1 MLPESINGLWLRIK
15 ALFRR
20 RQLDRDLDDE
30 LAFHLAMREQKLAE
44 SGVTAEEAPHAARRQ
59 FGNATRAKEANRE
72 LWTFPFAETLW
83 QDIRYGVRMLRK
95 SPGFTIVAIVT
106 LALGIGANTAIFSM
120 VEAVLLRPLP
130 YPHGSQLVEV
140 SRYSDVFDFGN
151 QPVSLPDLADVR
163 KQCPSFERLAP
174 RNYEIADM
182 TGHGL
187 PEQLWAVEVPP
198 DFFPLLGVAPLYGRT
213 FLPSEAQPGHDD
225 VVILGAAVWRK
236 YFDADPHVIGRS
248 IQLNGASYTIIGVM
262 PPQLTFSIGANL
274 WIPLVPTPAQS
285 TDRGDNAYFVLG
297 RLAPGSTIAQARAEL
312 NTIAARL
319 ARAFPKA
326 DKGLGFRVRSMKSDR
341 VRDASTP
348 LLILFGAVGLVLLIA
363 CANVGNLYL
372 VRSFSRTHELAIR
385 AALGAT
391 RGRLVRQLLIEGL
404 LLALA
409 GGAAGLLLAAWAMD
423 GLRSLVLLNTPRLEH
438 LTIDAHVLWFTL
450 GASLAAG
457 IVFSL
462 VPAFLVSRDRL
473 VAAVREA
480 GSGHEVSSAGP
491 RRSRLR
497 QLLVVGEVA
506 LALVLVVAAGLML
519 RSFARLSAVP
529 LGFRPDRVL
538 TMEIDFRPHQFKTQV
553 QFLAYSRGVLEKVR
567 AVPGVESASASL
579 VNPLTGGFSEITFGV
594 EGRPQPSNGQGFKA
608 GVSDATPG
616 YFRTLGI
623 PILAGRGFNES
634 DLAGSPRVVI
644 VNRAF
649 ARRFFGS
656 ESAIGQ
662 HISSHGGWAEIVGEV
677 GNVRDSNLS
686 RPPGP
691 LIYFPYNQRG
701 SWWMTVLVRTKIEPM
716 ALAQAVKDRIWSID
730 KDVPITQVRTMDRV
744 VAAANAEPRSQSLLL
759 SLFGALGLGLALVG
773 IYGVISYSVGCRTRE
788 IGIRIALGAQDADV
802 LRLVVGQGAGLV
814 LAGVAIGLAASFAA
828 TRLMRGLLYGVSTTD
843 PFTFAG
849 VSILVV
855 LAGLA
860 ACYIPARRAMRVD
873 PVTALK
879 CE

>member
-1 MLPESINGLWLRIK
+1 MKWLDRWFRKHKLEAQIDSELRFHVEQK
-15 ALFRR
+15 TAEFIAKGIELGEARR
-20 RQLDRDLDDE
+20 RTMVKLGGIEAIKHEWRESRALYWLESLFADVRY
-30 LAFHLAMREQKLAE
+30 AF
-44 SGVTAEEAPHAARRQ
+44 
-59 FGNATRAKEANRE
+59 
-72 LWTFPFAETLW
+72 
-83 QDIRYGVRMLRK
+83 RMLRK
-95 SPGFTIVAIVT
+95 SPGFTIVAILT

-120 VEAVLLRPLP
+120 VEAVLIRPLP

-140 SRYSDVFDFGN
+140 SRYSNVFAFGN

-163 KQCPSFERLAP
+163 KQCPSFEGLAP

-182 TGHGL
+182 TGHGV

-198 DFFPLLGVAPLYGRT
+198 DFFSLLGIAPLYGRT
-213 FLPSEAQPGHDD
+213 FLPSEAQPGRDD

-248 IQLNGASYTIIGVM
+248 IQLNGASYTIVGVM

-285 TDRGDNAYFVLG
+285 ADRGDNAYFVIG
-297 RLAPGSTIAQARAEL
+297 RLAPGSTIAQAQAEL

-319 ARAFPKA
+319 ARAFPRA
-326 DKGLGFRVRSMKSDR
+326 DKGLGLRVQSMKSDR

-363 CANVGNLYL
+363 CANVGDLYL

-423 GLRSLVLLNTPRLEH
+423 GLRSLILLNTPRLEH
-438 LTIDAHVLWFTL
+438 LKIDARVLWFTL

-473 VAAVREA
+473 VAAMREA
-480 GSGHEVSSAGP
+480 GSGHEASSAGP

-538 TMEIDFRPHQFKTQV
+538 TMQLNFRPHQFKTQG
-553 QFLAYSRGVLEKVR
+553 QFLAYSHGVLEKVR

-579 VNPLTGGFSEITFGV
+579 VNPLTGGFGEITFGI
-594 EGRPQPSNGQGFKA
+594 EGRPQPSNGQGFVT
-608 GVSDATPG
+608 GMSDATPG

-634 DLAGSPRVVI
+634 DLAGSRRVVI

-649 ARRFFGS
+649 ALRFFGS

-677 GNVRDSNLS
+677 GNVRDRGPSQ
-686 RPPGP
+686 PPGP
-691 LIYFPYNQRG
+691 LIYSPYNRRG

-730 KDVPITQVRTMDRV
+730 KDVPITHVRTMDRV
-744 VAAANAEPRSQSLLL
+744 VAAAYGEPRSQSLLL

-773 IYGVISYSVGCRTRE
+773 IYGVISYSAGCRTRE

-802 LRLVVGQGAGLV
+802 LRLVAWQGAGLV

-843 PFTFAG
+843 PLTFAG
-849 VSILVV
+849 VSIL
-855 LAGLA
+855 LLTAGLA

-873 PVTALK
+873 PVVALRQ
-879 CE
+879 E